1 MSRMVYLYLHEL
13 KKMLL
18 RVPVLTSILAFW
30 LISSLFLWIFNSSMN
45 LTNQLEADIKPYVL
59 MGSILLTVLSSL
71 LANQSLVEEKRFHTD
86 VLQAYSPFSSAQYLS
101 VKFAVLKT
109 LLFVAIIPSFLHFYF
124 LFFDTNVQ

>member
-30 LISSLFLWIFNSSMN
+30 LISSLFLWMFNSSMN
-45 LTNQLEADIKPYVL
+45 LTNQLEADIKPYFL

-71 LANQSLVEEKRFHTD
+71 LANQSLV
-86 VLQAYSPFSSAQYLS
+86 
-101 VKFAVLKT
+101 
-109 LLFVAIIPSFLHFYF
+109 
-124 LFFDTNVQ
+124 